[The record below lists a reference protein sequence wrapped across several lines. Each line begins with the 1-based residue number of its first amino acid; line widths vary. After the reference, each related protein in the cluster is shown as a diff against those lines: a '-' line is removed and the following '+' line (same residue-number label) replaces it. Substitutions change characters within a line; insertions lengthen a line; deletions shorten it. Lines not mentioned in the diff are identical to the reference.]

1 MHITY
6 LKKLWDK
13 AKHSAFSDLCGFKG
27 KLYCCFREAV
37 NHVSEDGI
45 IRVLQLNTDGDI
57 LGSQHL
63 SLAQADLRDPKL
75 SVTPDGKLLL
85 IAYARQHD
93 GNTKHLF
100 SQCLC
105 WSSADGLSWS
115 SATNFAEKNWWLWR
129 ITWYQGQAFGL
140 AYNRGKQT
148 LNLYQG
154 DPRRTFNV
162 HSPAVFSLAR
172 QHKGYPN
179 ESDIVFVDDVAY
191 ALVRRDADSY
201 SAQLGRS
208 SFPYKRWD
216 WQDLACYIGG
226 PVMILNDKHST
237 YVAGRI
243 EYQGK
248 LRTALMSLNLNTAK
262 LDLVLVLPSAGDNS
276 YPGLVKQG
284 NSLFM
289 SYYSSHQD
297 NKSQIYL
304 AKIEL
309 E

>member
-1 MHITY
+1 MQITY

-13 AKHSAFSDLCGFKG
+13 AKHNAFSDLCGFDG

-37 NHVSEDGI
+37 NHVSGDGI
-45 IRVLQLNTDGDI
+45 IRVLQLNTQGDI
-57 LGSQHL
+57 LGSQRL
-63 SLAQADLRDPKL
+63 SVAQADLRDPKL

-85 IAYARQHD
+85 IAYARHHD
-93 GNTKHLF
+93 GDNKTLL

-105 WSSADGLSWS
+105 WSSAEGLSWS
-115 SATNFAEKNWWLWR
+115 SSTNFAEKNWWLWR

-140 AYNRGKQT
+140 AYNRGRQA

-154 DPRRTFNV
+154 DPRRTFDV
-162 HSPAVFSLAR
+162 HCHNVFSLAR

-179 ESDIVFVDDVAY
+179 ESDMVFVDKTAY

-208 SFPYKRWD
+208 SFPYKRWE
-216 WQDLACYIGG
+216 WQDLGRYIGG
-226 PVMILNDKHST
+226 PAMILNDKHSA

-248 LRTALMSLNLNTAK
+248 LRTALMSLDLSTAK
-262 LDLVLVLPSAGDNS
+262 LELVLVLPSAGDNS
-276 YPGLVKQG
+276 YPGLVKQE
-284 NSLFM
+284 NSLYL
-289 SYYSSHQD
+289 SYYSAHQD
-297 NKSQIYL
+297 NKSNIYL
-304 AKIEL
+304 AKIDL
-309 E
+309 